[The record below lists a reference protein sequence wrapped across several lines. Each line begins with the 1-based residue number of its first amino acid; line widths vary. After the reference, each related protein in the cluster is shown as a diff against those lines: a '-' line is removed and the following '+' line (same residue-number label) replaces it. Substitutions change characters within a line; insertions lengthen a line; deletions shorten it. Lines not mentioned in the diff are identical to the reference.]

1 VVDSD
6 DLPLNVGREILQK
19 SKMLSV
25 IHKRL
30 VKRSVDMFKDIEAKV
45 RRAAR
50 RKENTLHTALATK
63 PTNQP
68 TNQPTNHS
76 TTEQHQ
82 TRATEKEKEIPDEEP
97 NHLRLDRTRA
107 S

>member
-1 VVDSD
+1 MVDSD

-45 RRAAR
+45 RQHGG
-50 RKENTLHTALATK
+50 KENTLRATPATNTDNQPK
-63 PTNQP
+63 NQP
-68 TNQPTNHS
+68 TPLSSNHS
-76 TTEQHQ
+76 TTAQHQ
-82 TRATEKEKEIPDEEP
+82 TRAT
-97 NHLRLDRTRA
+97 
-107 S
+107 